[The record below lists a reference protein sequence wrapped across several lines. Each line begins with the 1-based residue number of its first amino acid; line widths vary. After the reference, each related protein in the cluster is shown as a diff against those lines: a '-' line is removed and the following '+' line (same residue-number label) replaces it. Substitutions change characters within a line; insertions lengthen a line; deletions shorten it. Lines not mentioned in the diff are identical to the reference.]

1 MWMVWFLME
10 QTKTKTII
18 FSTRQMSRYYHLDN
32 TDAYLVVLNGNEAEN
47 RIERKDSMKIRGM
60 KVDQHLTLE
69 EHVAIVIK

>member
-1 MWMVWFLME
+1 
-10 QTKTKTII
+10 
-18 FSTRQMSRYYHLDN
+18 MSRYYHLDN

-60 KVDQHLTLE
+60 KVDEHLTLE